1 MALGGGK
8 WIFQNKKMPGTYIN
22 FVSKDRAMTDIA
34 DRGFAALALEL
45 DWGKVGEIFR
55 VDAEDFQKRSLEIFG
70 YDFGAPEMKGLR
82 ELFRNLKTGY
92 FYRLNGGGVA
102 AKNSLATAKYAGTR
116 GNDLVIAVQ
125 NDPDHSGN
133 FIVKTLIKSG
143 GGLRAVDEQTN
154 IAGFKD
160 LKENAYVTFA
170 KTGTLSVTAGEAL
183 AGGTAGEAVTVADYQ
198 KFVGL
203 IEPYY
208 FNILAYPGADE
219 AVKTLLVNFTKRCR
233 EETGAKFQLVV
244 HGLERANYEGV
255 ISVKNDVKDEGAEKG
270 SLVYW
275 LAGKEASCPINA
287 SCTNALYDG
296 EYTVD
301 TALKQF
307 ELEKAITDGML
318 TFHNVTDSVSGN
330 VVGDVRV
337 LSDINTFTE
346 FTKDKNRDFA
356 LNQTVRVLDNAA
368 LDIARLFNRL
378 YLGKVQN
385 DESGRISLWKDG
397 VALFEEYQR
406 VRAIQNFREQD
417 LPIPTQGEEKT
428 AVMWAFEI
436 QPTAC
441 MEKLYCT
448 VVVA

>member
-8 WIFQNKKMPGTYIN
+8 WLFQNKKMPGTYIN
-22 FVSKDRAMTDIA
+22 FVSKDRAITDIA

-45 DWGKVGEIFR
+45 DWGETGKIFR
-55 VDAEDFQKRSLEIFG
+55 VDAEDFQKNATAIFG
-70 YDFGAPEMKGLR
+70 HDYGDDEMRPLR

-92 FYRLNGGGVA
+92 FYRLNSGGAA
-102 AKNSLATAKYAGTR
+102 AKNDLATAQCTGTR

-143 GGLRAVDEQTN
+143 GGLRLLDAQTN
-154 IAGFKD
+154 IGGFKD
-160 LKENAYVTFA
+160 LKDNAFVKFA
-170 KTGTLSVTAGEAL
+170 TEGTLTVTAGEAL
-183 AGGTAGEAVTVADYQ
+183 KGGTAGDAVTVGDYQ

-208 FNILAYPGADE
+208 FNILAYAGADE
-219 AVKTLLVNFTKRCR
+219 SIKTLLVNFTKRCR

-275 LAGKEASCPINA
+275 LAGKEAACPINA

-296 EYTVD
+296 EYEID

-307 ELEKAITDGML
+307 ELEQAMTAGML

-346 FTKDKNRDFA
+346 FTKDKNRDFS

-385 DESGRISLWKDG
+385 DASGRISLWKDG

-417 LPIPTQGEEKT
+417 LPIPEQGEEKT
-428 AVMWAFEI
+428 AVLWAFEI

>member
-1 MALGGGK
+1 MALGGGQ
-8 WIFQNKKMPGTYIN
+8 WLFQNKKMPGTYIN

-45 DWGKVGEIFR
+45 DWGETGKIFR
-55 VDAEDFQKRSLEIFG
+55 VDAEDFQKNAMAIFG
-70 YDFGAPEMKGLR
+70 HDYGDDEMRPLR

-92 FYRLNGGGVA
+92 FYRLNSGGAA
-102 AKNSLATAKYAGTR
+102 AKNDLATAQCTGTR

-143 GGLRAVDEQTN
+143 GGLRLLDAQSN
-154 IAGFKD
+154 IGGFKD
-160 LKENAYVTFA
+160 LKDNAFVKFA
-170 KTGTLSVTAGEAL
+170 TEGTLTVSAGEAL
-183 AGGTAGEAVTVADYQ
+183 KGGTAGDAVTVGDYQ

-208 FNILAYPGADE
+208 FNILAYAGADE
-219 AVKTLLVNFTKRCR
+219 SIKTLLVNFTKRCR

-270 SLVYW
+270 ALVYW
-275 LAGKEASCPINA
+275 LAGKEAACPINA

-296 EYTVD
+296 EYEID

-307 ELEKAITDGML
+307 ELEQAMTAGML

-346 FTKDKNRDFA
+346 FTKDKNRDFS

-385 DESGRISLWKDG
+385 DASGRISLWKDG

-428 AVMWAFEI
+428 AVLWTFEI

>member
-8 WIFQNKKMPGTYIN
+8 WLFQNKKMPGAYIN

-45 DWGKVGEIFR
+45 DWGETGKIFR
-55 VDAEDFQKRSLEIFG
+55 VDAEDFQKNAMAIFG
-70 YDFGAPEMKGLR
+70 HDYGDDEMRPLR

-92 FYRLNGGGVA
+92 FYRLNSGGAA
-102 AKNSLATAKYAGTR
+102 AKNDLATAQCTGTR

-143 GGLRAVDEQTN
+143 GGLRLLDAQSN
-154 IAGFKD
+154 IGGVKD
-160 LKENAYVTFA
+160 LKDNAFVTFA
-170 KTGTLSVTAGEAL
+170 KDGTLTVSAGEAL
-183 AGGTAGEAVTVADYQ
+183 KGGTAGDAVTVGDYQ

-208 FNILAYPGADE
+208 FNILAYAGADE
-219 AVKTLLVNFTKRCR
+219 SIKTLLVNFTKRCR

-255 ISVKNDVKDEGAEKG
+255 ISVKNDVNDEGAEKG

-275 LAGKEASCPINA
+275 LAGKEAACPINA

-296 EYTVD
+296 EYEID

-307 ELEKAITDGML
+307 ELEQAMTAGML
-318 TFHNVTDSVSGN
+318 AFHNVTDSVSGN

-346 FTKDKNRDFA
+346 FTKDKNRDFS
-356 LNQTVRVLDNAA
+356 LNQAVRVLDNAA

-385 DESGRISLWKDG
+385 DASGRISLWKDG

-428 AVMWAFEI
+428 AVLWTFEI

>member
-8 WIFQNKKMPGTYIN
+8 WLFQNKKMPGTYIN

-45 DWGKVGEIFR
+45 DWGETGKIFR
-55 VDAEDFQKRSLEIFG
+55 VDAEDFQKNAMAIFG
-70 YDFGAPEMKGLR
+70 HDYGDDEMRPLR

-92 FYRLNGGGVA
+92 FYRLNSGGAA
-102 AKNSLATAKYAGTR
+102 AKNDLATAQCTGTR

-143 GGLRAVDEQTN
+143 GGLRLLDAQSN
-154 IAGFKD
+154 IGGVKD
-160 LKENAYVTFA
+160 LKDNAFVKFA
-170 KTGTLSVTAGEAL
+170 TEGTLTVSAGEAL
-183 AGGTAGEAVTVADYQ
+183 KGGTAGDAVTVGDYQ

-208 FNILAYPGADE
+208 FNILAYAGADE
-219 AVKTLLVNFTKRCR
+219 SIKTLLVNFTKRCR

-270 SLVYW
+270 ALVYW
-275 LAGKEASCPINA
+275 LAGKEAACPINA

-296 EYTVD
+296 EYEID

-307 ELEKAITDGML
+307 ELEQAMTAGML

-346 FTKDKNRDFA
+346 FTKDKNRDFS

-385 DESGRISLWKDG
+385 DASGRISLWKDG

-428 AVMWAFEI
+428 AVLWTFEI

>member
-1 MALGGGK
+1 M
-8 WIFQNKKMPGTYIN
+8 
-22 FVSKDRAMTDIA
+22 
-34 DRGFAALALEL
+34 
-45 DWGKVGEIFR
+45 
-55 VDAEDFQKRSLEIFG
+55 
-70 YDFGAPEMKGLR
+70 
-82 ELFRNLKTGY
+82 
-92 FYRLNGGGVA
+92 
-102 AKNSLATAKYAGTR
+102 
-116 GNDLVIAVQ
+116 
-125 NDPDHSGN
+125 
-133 FIVKTLIKSG
+133 
-143 GGLRAVDEQTN
+143 
-154 IAGFKD
+154 
-160 LKENAYVTFA
+160 
-170 KTGTLSVTAGEAL
+170 
-183 AGGTAGEAVTVADYQ
+183 
-198 KFVGL
+198 
-203 IEPYY
+203 
-208 FNILAYPGADE
+208 
-219 AVKTLLVNFTKRCR
+219 
-233 EETGAKFQLVV
+233 
-244 HGLERANYEGV
+244 
-255 ISVKNDVKDEGAEKG
+255 KDEGAEKG

-275 LAGKEASCPINA
+275 LAGKEAACPINA

-428 AVMWAFEI
+428 AVMWTFEI

>member
-8 WIFQNKKMPGTYIN
+8 WLFQNKKMPGAYIN

-45 DWGKVGEIFR
+45 DWGETGKIFR
-55 VDAEDFQKRSLEIFG
+55 VDAEDFQKNAMAIFG
-70 YDFGAPEMKGLR
+70 HDYGDDEMRPLR

-92 FYRLNGGGVA
+92 FYRLNSGGAA
-102 AKNSLATAKYAGTR
+102 AKNDLATAQCTGTR

-143 GGLRAVDEQTN
+143 GGLRLLDAQSN
-154 IAGFKD
+154 IGGVKD
-160 LKENAYVTFA
+160 LKDNAFVTFA
-170 KTGTLSVTAGEAL
+170 KDGTLTVSAGEAL
-183 AGGTAGEAVTVADYQ
+183 KGGTAGDAVTVGDYQ

-208 FNILAYPGADE
+208 FNILAYAGADE
-219 AVKTLLVNFTKRCR
+219 SIKTLLVNFTKRCR

-275 LAGKEASCPINA
+275 LAGKEAACPINA
-287 SCTNALYDG
+287 SCTNAMYDG
-296 EYTVD
+296 EYEID

-307 ELEKAITDGML
+307 ELEQAMTAGML

-346 FTKDKNRDFA
+346 FTKDKNRDFS

-385 DESGRISLWKDG
+385 DASGRISLWKDG

-428 AVMWAFEI
+428 AVLWTFEI

>member
-8 WIFQNKKMPGTYIN
+8 WLFQNKKMPGAYIN

-45 DWGKVGEIFR
+45 DWGETGKIFR
-55 VDAEDFQKRSLEIFG
+55 VDAEDFQKNAMAIFG
-70 YDFGAPEMKGLR
+70 HDYGDDEMRPLR

-92 FYRLNGGGVA
+92 FYRLNSGGAA
-102 AKNSLATAKYAGTR
+102 AKNDLATAQCTGTR

-143 GGLRAVDEQTN
+143 GGLRLLDAQSN
-154 IAGFKD
+154 IGGVKD
-160 LKENAYVTFA
+160 LKDNAFVKFA
-170 KTGTLSVTAGEAL
+170 TEGTLTVTAGEAL
-183 AGGTAGEAVTVADYQ
+183 KGGTAGDAVTVGDYQ

-208 FNILAYPGADE
+208 FNILAYAGADE
-219 AVKTLLVNFTKRCR
+219 SIKTLLVNFTKRCR

-270 SLVYW
+270 ALVYW
-275 LAGKEASCPINA
+275 LAGKEAACPINA

-296 EYTVD
+296 EYEID

-307 ELEKAITDGML
+307 ELEQAMTAGML

-346 FTKDKNRDFA
+346 FTKDKNRDFS

-385 DESGRISLWKDG
+385 DASGRISLWKDG

-417 LPIPTQGEEKT
+417 LPIPEQGEEKT
-428 AVMWAFEI
+428 AVLWTFEI